1 MNIDPLNN
9 FDAHDPLFLLS
20 RQLDD
25 DLTEAE
31 ALALEA
37 ALAASP
43 ELRAEASRLAAA
55 QGAVDEWA
63 AEVPDFDATA
73 LTQFVMGAVQD
84 EAADQEFASVD
95 AVLRRWARPVE
106 FNERAFTTSVMR
118 KLAAETSR
126 QRMRLVYRIA
136 APLAMAAAVAIAVT
150 GSFWL
155 APTPVIQVSIGPLAA
170 GSQGAT
176 HLPAATSVV
185 TFGREAAPER
195 VASAEVRMISLGA
208 MGAEPMVNADEV
220 PPL

>member
-1 MNIDPLNN
+1 MSFESPDYLDPM
-9 FDAHDPLFLLS
+9 FLLS
-20 RQLDD
+20 RQLDG
-25 DLTEAE
+25 DLTNEE
-31 ALALEA
+31 SLALEA

-43 ELRAEASRLAAA
+43 ELRAEAKRLAAA
-55 QGAVDEWA
+55 QGAVDQWA
-63 AEVPDFDATA
+63 AQVPNFDDNHLA
-73 LTQFVMGAVQD
+73 LSVLAAVRED
-84 EAADQEFASVD
+84 AEERELGGVD
-95 AVLRRWARPVE
+95 AMLQRWARPVE
-106 FNERAFTTSVMR
+106 FNERTFTTGVMR
-118 KLAAETSR
+118 QLAAETSR

-170 GSQGAT
+170 SSLGAT
-176 HLPAATSVV
+176 SLPAATSVV